1 MPGTD
6 VKKMEIPLSSSS
18 GGAAMSALVEAL
30 QPATVVETSSTSPKG
45 CGAVKISTAH
55 QLVKMN
61 REKSLVLTAMGR
73 RSCWKRPATTPAIFT
88 ATLVAFTLIGNF
100 AVLTYGT
107 AIMFPESTKPLKV
120 RKLSPGSLIITQ
132 EAPLAMV

>member
-1 MPGTD
+1 MGQ
-6 VKKMEIPLSSSS
+6 
-18 GGAAMSALVEAL
+18 MS
-30 QPATVVETSSTSPKG
+30 
-45 CGAVKISTAH
+45 
-55 QLVKMN
+55 
-61 REKSLVLTAMGR
+61 
-73 RSCWKRPATTPAIFT
+73 TTPAIFT

-120 RKLSPGSLIITQ
+120 RKVLSPGSLIITQ